1 MALTIGSA
9 TIGADSEG
17 LEDLY
22 TKIHAECIEEA
33 RELVNKTDKV
43 KEAIRECW
51 NGSDEKKFEENLNTF
66 VGKVDA
72 ALQTYDEAIK
82 NEFNS
87 LFQRW
92 VEFQSKHVS

>member
-1 MALTIGSA
+1 MVSDFYQNDRNVKA
-9 TIGADSEG
+9 
-17 LEDLY
+17 
-22 TKIHAECIEEA
+22 A

-87 LFQRW
+87 VFQNW
-92 VEFQSKHVS
+92 IEFQNKHVS

>member
-17 LEDLY
+17 LEELY

-33 RELVNKTDKV
+33 RELVNKTDTI

-51 NGSDEKKFEENLNTF
+51 NGSDEKKFEENLDTF

-82 NEFNS
+82 NEFNIV
-87 LFQRW
+87 FQNW
-92 VEFQSKHVS
+92 IEFQSKHVS